1 VEAALVAGATDDDIV
16 DVLAAVAPI
25 VGLARVSTAAPK
37 LALALDADDLNAH
50 DVTS

>member
-1 VEAALVAGATDDDIV
+1 
-16 DVLAAVAPI
+16 
-25 VGLARVSTAAPK
+25 VSTAAPK